1 MELSDI
7 LGPLTKT
14 YLFTHLARDGY
25 KLWNRAIGEVDFD
38 KETWLR
44 RAGVV
49 PYEPLKRT
57 VGDVGFLLVGAAVG
71 AVVALALAQKPGIE
85 FRSDVRDRARGFLDQ
100 AKHRAKRVKE
110 VERATA

>member
-7 LGPLTKT
+7 LGGLTKT
-14 YLFTHLARDGY
+14 YLFTHLARDGV

-38 KETWLR
+38 KEAWLR
-44 RAGVV
+44 KAGVV

-57 VGDVGFLLVGAAVG
+57 VGDIGFLLVGAALG
-71 AVVALALAQKPGIE
+71 AVVALALAPKSGVE
-85 FRSDVRDRARGFLDQ
+85 FRSDVRERARGFLDQ
-100 AKHRAKRVKE
+100 ARNRVKE